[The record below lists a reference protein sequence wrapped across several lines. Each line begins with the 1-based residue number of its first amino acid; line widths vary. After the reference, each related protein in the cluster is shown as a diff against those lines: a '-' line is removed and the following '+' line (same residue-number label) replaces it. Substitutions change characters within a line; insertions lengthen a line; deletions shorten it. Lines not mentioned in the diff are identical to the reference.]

1 MSQHVDETNPE
12 SEATPET
19 PYLYETEWQPKQ
31 AVAQDRAPHR
41 SGWLILPDRAGV
53 GLELGALLEARG
65 EQCVIAAIA
74 ERGPEALQSRLRE
87 AFGDVAP
94 RGVVFLASLDISE
107 PAAFQAA
114 EESGWGS
121 ALDLVH
127 ALVRT
132 ERGDAPRLWL
142 VTRNSQAVGTDP
154 APVNPAQAPLWG
166 LGKVIAIEHPELRC
180 TKVDLGP
187 SANPEE
193 TADLLRELLA
203 DDLEDQVA
211 WRNGVRYVARL
222 VTRQQ
227 KREHTPS
234 TGKPFRLA
242 IPAPGILD
250 RLTLQPTSR
259 ETPGA
264 GQVEIQVHAAGLN
277 FNDVMK
283 AMGIYPGLPDG
294 PVPLGSECSGTVV
307 AVGPEVDGLAVGDAV
322 VAVAPFSFSSYVTA
336 AAPLVVPKPPQI
348 SFEEAAAI
356 PLAFLTAVYALRHL
370 GQLAEGDRVLIHSA
384 SGGVG
389 LAAVQIAQQAGAEI
403 FATAGSPEKR
413 AFLESLGVHHVMDS
427 RSLTFAR
434 EVMAFTGG
442 RGVDVVLNSLAGE
455 GMRKSLEILAPF
467 GRFLEIGKRDI
478 YENRELG
485 LAPFRKHL
493 SYFSIDLERLFAE
506 RPAVGVRLL
515 REVMQS
521 FESGAFQPLRL
532 QVFPVTEV
540 VSAFREMAQARHI
553 GKIVVSLQ
561 NREQAPASEPETAI
575 RTDSA
580 YLITGGLGGLGLVVA
595 QWMVAQG
602 ARHLALMGRSEPS
615 AEARKTL
622 EALER
627 DGAQVLVVCAD
638 VSQREQVAGALAEID
653 RSMPNLAGIIHA
665 AGIQDD
671 GVLLH
676 LTRERFRSVMA
687 PKVAGAWNL
696 HTLTADRKLDF
707 FVLFSSAASL
717 IGSPGQGNYAA
728 ANAYLDGLAHY
739 RRANGQ
745 PALSINWGAWSQVG
759 LAARM
764 DGDERMVRLGMLGL
778 TPQQGV
784 DVLGGLL
791 RHSAAQVGVMR
802 VQVRS
807 WLELFPK
814 AAEWPFLAHLAL
826 EEAPSVGRRPHES
839 PLRKALL
846 ASPAGQ
852 HRRALLE
859 SRLQQELA
867 RILRINPSQ
876 VGRTAPLQS
885 FGLDSISAVEL
896 RNRWSEE
903 LGLLLSATL
912 IWDHP
917 TISALATHLADKME
931 IPLDS
936 AEAATLAQDAER
948 TAVVAQIRELSEE
961 QAEALLIQTL
971 STIEAKRP

>member
-1 MSQHVDETNPE
+1 
-12 SEATPET
+12 
-19 PYLYETEWQPKQ
+19 
-31 AVAQDRAPHR
+31 
-41 SGWLILPDRAGV
+41 
-53 GLELGALLEARG
+53 
-65 EQCVIAAIA
+65 
-74 ERGPEALQSRLRE
+74 
-87 AFGDVAP
+87 
-94 RGVVFLASLDISE
+94 
-107 PAAFQAA
+107 
-114 EESGWGS
+114 
-121 ALDLVH
+121 
-127 ALVRT
+127 
-132 ERGDAPRLWL
+132 
-142 VTRNSQAVGTDP
+142 
-154 APVNPAQAPLWG
+154 
-166 LGKVIAIEHPELRC
+166 
-180 TKVDLGP
+180 
-187 SANPEE
+187 
-193 TADLLRELLA
+193 
-203 DDLEDQVA
+203 
-211 WRNGVRYVARL
+211 
-222 VTRQQ
+222 
-227 KREHTPS
+227 
-234 TGKPFRLA
+234 
-242 IPAPGILD
+242 
-250 RLTLQPTSR
+250 
-259 ETPGA
+259 
-264 GQVEIQVHAAGLN
+264 
-277 FNDVMK
+277 
-283 AMGIYPGLPDG
+283 
-294 PVPLGSECSGTVV
+294 
-307 AVGPEVDGLAVGDAV
+307 
-322 VAVAPFSFSSYVTA
+322 
-336 AAPLVVPKPPQI
+336 
-348 SFEEAAAI
+348 
-356 PLAFLTAVYALRHL
+356 
-370 GQLAEGDRVLIHSA
+370 
-384 SGGVG
+384 
-389 LAAVQIAQQAGAEI
+389 
-403 FATAGSPEKR
+403 
-413 AFLESLGVHHVMDS
+413 
-427 RSLTFAR
+427 
-434 EVMAFTGG
+434 
-442 RGVDVVLNSLAGE
+442 
-455 GMRKSLEILAPF
+455 
-467 GRFLEIGKRDI
+467 
-478 YENRELG
+478 
-485 LAPFRKHL
+485 
-493 SYFSIDLERLFAE
+493 
-506 RPAVGVRLL
+506 
-515 REVMQS
+515 
-521 FESGAFQPLRL
+521 L
-532 QVFPVTEV
+532 QVFPISAV

-561 NREQAPASEPETAI
+561 SRERAPEPEAAI

-580 YLITGGLGGLGLVVA
+580 YLITGGLGGLGLAVA

-602 ARHLALMGRSEPS
+602 ARHLALMGRNEPS

-622 EALER
+622 EALAQ

-638 VSQREQVAGALAEID
+638 VAQREQVAGALAEID
-653 RSMPNLAGIIHA
+653 RSMPPLAGIIHA

-676 LTRERFRSVMA
+676 LSRDRFRTVMA
-687 PKVAGAWNL
+687 PKIAGAWNL

-745 PALSINWGAWSQVG
+745 PALSVNWGAWSQVG

-764 DGDERMVRLGMLGL
+764 DPDERMVRLGMLGL

-876 VGRTAPLQS
+876 VGRTVPLQS

-936 AEAATLAQDAER
+936 PEAAPLAQDAER
-948 TAVVAQIRELSEE
+948 TAVVAQIKELSEE
-961 QAEALLIQTL
+961 EAEALLVQKL